1 MDRSSFRG
9 RVFDTLADKLDTE
22 INDLLAGDDLD
33 GDLFDS
39 VAQAAN
45 DAMITSFVS
54 DLQAR
59 EAIAA

>member
-1 MDRSSFRG
+1 MNTKTGGRYFRTIA
-9 RVFDTLADKLDTE
+9 DELATE